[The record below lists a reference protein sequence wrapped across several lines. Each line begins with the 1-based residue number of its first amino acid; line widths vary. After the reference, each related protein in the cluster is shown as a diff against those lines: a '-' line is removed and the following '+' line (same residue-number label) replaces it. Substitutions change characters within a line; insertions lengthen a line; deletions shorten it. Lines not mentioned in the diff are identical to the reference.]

1 MVAIDA
7 NIVWGSWVAYDGS
20 MNPLTHLRFGYV
32 LTVPIGF
39 LQTQLWNKS
48 ASDAEI
54 LSVQD
59 LAFDSDIFLNYL
71 NEENYTDGD
80 HYVD

>member
-7 NIVWGSWVAYDGS
+7 NIVWRSWANYDGS
-20 MNPLTHLRFGYV
+20 MNPLTHLRFGYN

-39 LQTQLWNKS
+39 LQVQLWNKS

-54 LSVQD
+54 LKVAGYA
-59 LAFDSDIFLNYL
+59 L
-71 NEENYTDGD
+71 
-80 HYVD
+80 